1 MNVVEACLTVIDS
14 YHYRNTVDIDVP
26 EASRMMCFAAIALG
40 LICPPTVPIICIDN
54 DMPEKTVGTFVER
67 IKIITL
73 RRFDGCSY
81 DQGILVHELV
91 HWIQHVNGRPYCEKE
106 AITVQCR
113 WLQRI
118 GSGPEG
124 YPTTKAIVKMTG
136 DAAFARMEWL
146 KAA

>member
-1 MNVVEACLTVIDS
+1 MVDS
-14 YHYRNTVDIDVP
+14 YHYRKTVDIDVP
-26 EASRMMCFAAIALG
+26 EASRMMCFAADILG

-73 RRFDGCSY
+73 RCFDGSSNY
-81 DQGILVHELV
+81 DKGVLVHELA
-91 HWIQHVNGRPYCEKE
+91 HWTQFFNGRSYCEKE
-106 AITVQCR
+106 AITAQCR

-118 GSGPEG
+118 DAGPDS

-136 DAAFARMEWL
+136 DSEFAALKWL
-146 KAA
+146 GEPI